1 MKKLLLVG
9 TLILSVGAFAMKYD
23 DTINNRN
30 YHHNPYS
37 NCSMMGGE
45 NHHKGH
51 KKYSYLTDSQRDEI
65 AKIKITI
72 SEKKLAL
79 KKLMLERNIN
89 WSQVEKLNE
98 EIGDMSAKLKTDIMK
113 YRYENSQNYSNNNED
128 LGINN
133 N

>member
-1 MKKLLLVG
+1 
-9 TLILSVGAFAMKYD
+9 
-23 DTINNRN
+23 
-30 YHHNPYS
+30 
-37 NCSMMGGE
+37 
-45 NHHKGH
+45 
-51 KKYSYLTDSQRDEI
+51 
-65 AKIKITI
+65 I